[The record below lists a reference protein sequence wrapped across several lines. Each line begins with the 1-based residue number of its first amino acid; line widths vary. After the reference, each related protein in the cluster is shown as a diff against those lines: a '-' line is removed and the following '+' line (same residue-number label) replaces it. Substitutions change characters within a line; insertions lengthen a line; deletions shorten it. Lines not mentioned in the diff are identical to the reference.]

1 VRINR
6 ETLLR
11 IAQDT
16 VSQRARADRGIQSVY
31 LCGALLGEDYLL
43 GGTADIDLVFIH
55 LDRPVVEREVVRLT
69 EDVHLDIAH
78 HFERDYRQARAL
90 RLHPWL
96 GPTIAGCK
104 ILFDPQHYMD
114 FTQASVRGQFYHSET
129 ILGRARP
136 QAQHARQIWLAYSQ
150 EIPDVGP
157 KELALYLRAVDHAV
171 NAIASLSGE
180 PLTERRFLLNFPARA
195 EAVGQPGLYPGLL
208 GLLGAPQVSA
218 DVLNEWLPLW
228 QAALEEIPAEEAPA
242 RLRPARY
249 TYYRR
254 SFESILKKEQPMA
267 VLWPLLR
274 TWTDTARLLPSDAD
288 GLESW
293 KQACRQLGLAG
304 PAFAG
309 RVAALDAYLDLVEE
323 TLEQWALRNGVA

>member
-1 VRINR
+1 MRINR
-6 ETLLR
+6 ETLHR

-31 LCGALLGEDYLL
+31 LCGALLGDDYLL

-55 LDRPVVEREVVRLT
+55 VDRPVVEREVVRLT

-78 HFERDYRQARAL
+78 HFERDYRQARGL

-104 ILFDPQHYMD
+104 ILFDPQHFMD
-114 FTQASVRGQFYHSET
+114 FTQASVRGQFYQSEYV
-129 ILGRARP
+129 LRRARP
-136 QAQHARQIWLAYSQ
+136 QAEHARQIWLAYSQ
-150 EIPDVGP
+150 EIPEIGP

-171 NAIASLSGE
+171 NSIASLSGD
-180 PLTERRFLLNFPARA
+180 PLPERRLLLNFPPLA
-195 EAVGQPGLYPGLL
+195 EAAGQPGLYPGLL
-208 GLLGAPQVSA
+208 GLLGAPHVSA
-218 DVLNEWLPLW
+218 AVLQDWLPLW

-249 TYYRR
+249 PYYRR
-254 SFESILKKEQPMA
+254 SFESILKKDQPMA
-267 VLWPLLR
+267 MLWPLLR
-274 TWTDTARLLPSDAD
+274 TWTDAASLLPPEAA

-293 KQACRQLGLAG
+293 KQVCQQLGLAG
-304 PAFAG
+304 PAFVE
-309 RVAALDAYLDLVEE
+309 RVAALDSYLDLVEE
-323 TLEQWALRNGVA
+323 TLEQWARKNGVA